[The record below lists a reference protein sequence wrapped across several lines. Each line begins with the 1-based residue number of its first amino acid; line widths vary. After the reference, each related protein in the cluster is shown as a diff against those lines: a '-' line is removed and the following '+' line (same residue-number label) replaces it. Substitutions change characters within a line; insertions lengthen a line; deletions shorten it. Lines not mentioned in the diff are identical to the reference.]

1 MVPESQPAPPTVQIP
16 LAREVWWASLGVLGV
31 LGVLKHLGA
40 LVPPI
45 AEYAF
50 ALAAV
55 AQLYGPLWIADRLG
69 LDRTT
74 LGLDTQRWP
83 RDVGLALALG
93 VATIVPFALAHHW
106 WQSALFHRTFRLA
119 LADDLPVM
127 ILTQLIAVA
136 LPEELFFRG
145 YLQGRMERLWPARRT
160 LFGAP
165 VGRALVAAS
174 AVFALAHFVGEYAP
188 ARLGPFFPALVFG
201 VLRARTGSIVAPVV
215 YHAFCNVLS
224 AMLWACYR

>member
-1 MVPESQPAPPTVQIP
+1 MVAERQLEGASRPT
-16 LAREVWWASLGVLGV
+16 LGREVWLASVGVLLV

-55 AQLYGPLWIADRLG
+55 AQLYGPLWIGDRLG
-69 LDRTT
+69 LDRAA
-74 LGLDTQRWP
+74 LGLETQHWR

-106 WQSALFHRTFRLA
+106 WQTELFHRSFRLA

-127 ILTQLIAVA
+127 VLTQLIAVA

-145 YLQGRMERLWPARRT
+145 YLQARMELLWPARRT
-160 LFGAP
+160 LWGAP
-165 VGRALVAAS
+165 VGRALVVSS

-188 ARLGPFFPALVFG
+188 VRLGPFFPALVFG

-224 AMLWACYR
+224 AMVWACYR